1 MLRHNCDGC
10 ASWIRSILCCVFTH
24 FSLIHFWSPV
34 LFRFTPFASSTRL
47 EPIWLS
53 RSIFWFPFRV
63 AKFLYTE
70 HSNHISNFTT
80 TVQKRREQ
88 SVAKISTIPP
98 PLRGTTTKWLIFDY
112 YEIVNQIDETGAS
125 SAETTKTPLNTS
137 VPESTVV
144 VAEYVQIRWE
154 SVNVILITY
163 IALCIDRKKM
173 HSDW

>member
-1 MLRHNCDGC
+1 M
-10 ASWIRSILCCVFTH
+10 
-24 FSLIHFWSPV
+24 
-34 LFRFTPFASSTRL
+34 
-47 EPIWLS
+47 
-53 RSIFWFPFRV
+53 

-144 VAEYVQIRWE
+144 VAEYVQIRCE
-154 SVNVILITY
+154 SMNGILIT
-163 IALCIDRKKM
+163 
-173 HSDW
+173 